1 MELSE
6 LEQSERK
13 LQGRCT
19 ELKGRLAEADG
30 ERVRLQGLLR
40 HKDKEL
46 ADAQAVSGAGAG
58 AGGGA
63 PALGLLP
70 ARTVCSGP
78 GERAAGGRAG
88 QPGPGAPAGVRRP
101 AGGLRGGEPAGQ
113 GRAGRAAGPPAA
125 GAGAAHTG
133 EAGGARGSAWEVGA
147 RPGRGPR
154 GARWRPRLFSNQ
166 QPRPLGALR
175 GTWPQDPRLGW
186 SKCCAEGVEA
196 PRGQQ

>member
-40 HKDKEL
+40 RKDKEL

-63 PALGLLP
+63 PALGLPP

-78 GERAAGGRAG
+78 GERAAGG
-88 QPGPGAPAGVRRP
+88 
-101 AGGLRGGEPAGQ
+101 
-113 GRAGRAAGPPAA
+113 
-125 GAGAAHTG
+125 
-133 EAGGARGSAWEVGA
+133 
-147 RPGRGPR
+147 
-154 GARWRPRLFSNQ
+154 
-166 QPRPLGALR
+166 
-175 GTWPQDPRLGW
+175 
-186 SKCCAEGVEA
+186 
-196 PRGQQ
+196 